1 MAEQKTYSIKID
13 GIEQSVKGVENLGN
27 NLQKTD
33 NAWKETQKALKAV
46 KAEMAGLDKN
56 SEQWK
61 KLAKVA
67 GDYKDKLDDI
77 NQAARRFASDTK
89 NLDDAINIGQSMTS
103 VFTLAQGAM
112 SAFGMETK
120 GAVEAIQK
128 LQGAMAII
136 QSLQTLQNT
145 LKGSSATATLYTKAM
160 NLLALAMGK
169 GSTASKV
176 LRGAMLAIPLML
188 VITAVTELVM
198 HWDKLVGWFTKTF
211 PALKTLTT
219 WFDKVKGAI
228 AGVGNA
234 VWAAIKNLGMIPE
247 LLQAIFT
254 GNFEKAIDI
263 YKNAFNNIV
272 NGFQTG
278 YANKMAKI
286 QEEVTLKEVAENN
299 KRTKHQ
305 LEMLKAQK
313 GNAAKYS
320 KEGIALQK
328 KDFEERKKLAK
339 GNKDELDK
347 IAVEEA
353 GFYRECQEQ
362 KSAAAKKAADDA
374 KKFAKQRA
382 DAEKKAEEE
391 AKKAREKSY
400 KAEEALY
407 KSTAEYLIEQKN
419 LAIEAAE
426 EEVERYNKGPIED
439 YTKAVVKLN
448 ALQQEL
454 VTLQRQLK
462 LYDYF
467 DDYRSNIDETATS
480 LNDFMANMN
489 VLVDQFK
496 LFGDKVSVEEFGVIA
511 KQLSMFSNLT
521 EDQLKYLYSIYINY
535 LKDGLKK
542 TKDAQAEA
550 AKKTAET
557 LERIREEE
565 KAEQE
570 KILSKE
576 REAIELTTLKFEEE
590 EDKKSENAQR
600 LLALLKAQWDTYLA
614 HVKGVYTEDSKEFI
628 EAQKQKQKSA
638 VGDSKTEMGS
648 NKFKYKK
655 LGKKDNPF
663 GDFEIDFEG
672 LEKTIEDAYD
682 AYAAPIVEGLGDT
695 IHMMMEF
702 AIEEAEA
709 ALDEAEEMHD
719 NAVDKVSESKDRLT
733 ELNEKM
739 KESSGAQLEAYKTQ
753 VADEILLLNEREQ
766 EERRLA
772 KEKEKRE
779 AELEKQKK
787 KQRKLELQQ
796 QLIQAIVSGA
806 LAVVNGLA
814 TQPFLPV
821 GIAMGALAAV
831 MTGLQ
836 ISTITKQMGKLAD
849 GGLLSGPSHSMGGIP
864 VGNTGI
870 EVEGGEYVVNKRS
883 TAKYLP
889 LLQSLNEEGARRKTA
904 ANQIGKFADGGQLNY
919 QRISE
924 NSDTLSS
931 QNAIAS
937 AIASINFRPVVSVVD
952 INRGQRDLTEVRQ
965 LAGANS

>member
-89 NLDDAINIGQSMTS
+89 NLDDAINIGQSITS
-103 VFTLAQGAM
+103 VFTLAKGAM
-112 SAFGMETK
+112 SAFGVSTE
-120 GAVEAIQK
+120 GAVESIQK

-136 QSLQTLQNT
+136 QSLKSLQDTLR
-145 LKGSSATATLYTKAM
+145 GSSATATLYTKAM

-198 HWDKLVGWFTKTF
+198 HWDELVGWFTKTF

-234 VWAAIKNLGMIPE
+234 VWEAIKSFGSLGDI
-247 LLQAIFT
+247 LGAIFS
-254 GNFEKAIDI
+254 GDFDKAAEIAKNNFNKIKE
-263 YKNAFNNIV
+263 AFK
-272 NGFQTG
+272 TG
-278 YANKMAKI
+278 YADEMAKI
-286 QEEVTLKEVAENN
+286 QNEVTLKEVAENN

-339 GNKDELDK
+339 GNKEELDK

-353 GFYRECQEQ
+353 SFYRECQES
-362 KSAAAKKAADDA
+362 KSAAAKKAADEATKAA
-374 KKFAKQRA
+374 KKR
-382 DAEKKAEEE
+382 AEEE
-391 AKKAREKSY
+391 KKEEDKRKKLHLDALESLYEAEHNMEVHEAEQKVKEAEKVVEQFKNGPEELLAKAIDDLSKAQLNLLATQVDGVWKSAFSNVQGSVSAVTADLESFKQTILDVGAVIGKKDEGLNFDIFKDAAKNVEALANLSEDELRIVYASYLDIAREFDG
-400 KAEEALY
+400 
-407 KSTAEYLIEQKN
+407 T
-419 LAIEAAE
+419 
-426 EEVERYNKGPIED
+426 
-439 YTKAVVKLN
+439 
-448 ALQQEL
+448 
-454 VTLQRQLK
+454 VTQ
-462 LYDYF
+462 
-467 DDYRSNIDETATS
+467 
-480 LNDFMANMN
+480 M
-489 VLVDQFK
+489 
-496 LFGDKVSVEEFGVIA
+496 GDV
-511 KQLSMFSNLT
+511 
-521 EDQLKYLYSIYINY
+521 
-535 LKDGLKK
+535 
-542 TKDAQAEA
+542 QAEA
-550 AKKTAET
+550 AKKTE
-557 LERIREEE
+557 ESVKRIREQDR
-565 KAEQE
+565 AEQE
-570 KILSKE
+570 EILSKE

-600 LLALLKAQWDTYLA
+600 LLTLLNSQWDTYLA

-628 EAQKQKQKSA
+628 EAQKQKQKSV
-638 VGDSKTEMGS
+638 VGDSKSEKGS
-648 NKFKYKK
+648 NQFKYKK

-663 GDFEIDFEG
+663 GNFEIDFEG

-719 NAVDKVSESKDRLT
+719 NAVDKVSESKDRLS

-739 KESSGAQLEAYKTQ
+739 KESSGSQLEAYKTQ

-779 AELEKQKK
+779 KELEKQKK
-787 KQRKLELQQ
+787 RQRKLELQQ

-821 GIAMGALAAV
+821 GIAMGALAGV

-836 ISTITKQMGKLAD
+836 IATITKQMGKLAD

-883 TAKYLP
+883 SRKYLP
-889 LLQSLNEEGARRKTA
+889 LLQAINEEGARRKTA